1 MSEEERPLGL
11 SVFPSLGT
19 GLLSRAHGQA
29 SVPEDSLA
37 PSCARKAPGD
47 GGRRGEGRAG
57 TRGRA
62 AGVGL
67 SCLGTPSPAPAPRLP
82 APWSGGR
89 GALECDPRC
98 ALLADKKM
106 MSSAPAAGTQQI
118 YSQGSPF
125 PPGHS
130 GKAFRYARLGGGLGA
145 VAAPLV
151 WGQQD
156 EAGSP
161 RERLPCR
168 PHQPAP
174 DIGCSRPRPQLPDPP
189 SGQRQQGGA
198 EAGGEEGAVGD
209 GNRAG
214 KAWPTV
220 SRAWEQRSRGPL
232 GTQRDRLQNALSEA
246 WKAAGRE
253 TLGSGRSRRRLRR
266 PRMPRWGAGGEEG
279 LGETGSG
286 RRSGGRR
293 GKGGAGGSQDTW
305 SRSRR

>member
-29 SVPEDSLA
+29 SVPEDSPA
-37 PSCARKAPGD
+37 PSYARKAPGD

-130 GKAFRYARLGGGLGA
+130 GKAFRYARLGGGGWGPWQHLWSGA
-145 VAAPLV
+145 SRTRRGPP
-151 WGQQD
+151 
-156 EAGSP
+156 GSGCRAVLTSLP
-161 RERLPCR
+161 RTSG
-168 PHQPAP
+168 AP
-174 DIGCSRPRPQLPDPP
+174 DPDP
-189 SGQRQQGGA
+189 SCQILRLDRGSR
-198 EAGGEEGAVGD
+198 EG
-209 GNRAG
+209 
-214 KAWPTV
+214 
-220 SRAWEQRSRGPL
+220 
-232 GTQRDRLQNALSEA
+232 
-246 WKAAGRE
+246 
-253 TLGSGRSRRRLRR
+253 RR
-266 PRMPRWGAGGEEG
+266 PEVRREPLEMGTER
-279 LGETGSG
+279 G
-286 RRSGGRR
+286 RPGRL
-293 GKGGAGGSQDTW
+293 
-305 SRSRR
+305 

>member
-29 SVPEDSLA
+29 SVPEDSPA
-37 PSCARKAPGD
+37 PSYARKAPGD

-130 GKAFRYARLGGGLGA
+130 GKAFRYARLGGG
-145 VAAPLV
+145 
-151 WGQQD
+151 
-156 EAGSP
+156 
-161 RERLPCR
+161 
-168 PHQPAP
+168 
-174 DIGCSRPRPQLPDPP
+174 
-189 SGQRQQGGA
+189 
-198 EAGGEEGAVGD
+198 AGGRGSTSGLGPAGRGGVPQGAAAVPSSPACPGH
-209 GNRAG
+209 RVL
-214 KAWPTV
+214 PTPTP
-220 SRAWEQRSRGPL
+220 AARSSVW
-232 GTQRDRLQNALSEA
+232 TE
-246 WKAAGRE
+246 AAGR
-253 TLGSGRSRRRLRR
+253 G
-266 PRMPRWGAGGEEG
+266 
-279 LGETGSG
+279 
-286 RRSGGRR
+286 GGRR
-293 GKGGAGGSQDTW
+293 
-305 SRSRR
+305 